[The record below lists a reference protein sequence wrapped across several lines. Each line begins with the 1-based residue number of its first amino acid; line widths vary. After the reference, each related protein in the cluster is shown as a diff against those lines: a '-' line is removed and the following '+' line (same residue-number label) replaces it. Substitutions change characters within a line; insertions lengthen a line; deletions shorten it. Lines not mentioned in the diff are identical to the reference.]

1 MNELIS
7 NYNKNKYLKY
17 KNKYLNLCT
26 HLQKGGSYQ
35 PTFFIYSI
43 WDSHK
48 DFINNMKSLL
58 IERGWK
64 ESIVFPVDFIFLYFS
79 YKIEPPILDTNQ
91 SKLVNLIKGQTF
103 ENIIDQEKFIKK
115 FKHEYFMFPYKIID
129 VNNIITINKKYALL
143 AVLNKYVDRN
153 YVKKIVSSKD
163 EIQKYIK
170 LNPKINK
177 WMLRNIL
184 NEPVLKNGHIFT
196 LNFIFIIKLNP
207 FKIYAIKN
215 KKYIKSKLIYDS
227 IAINTNPDIYDTFKD
242 EFDKDEIPLFFPTDL
257 PDGWTEEE
265 TNEMNEMIENSI
277 QILFSNKIDI
287 EPDNNSKNSYFI
299 FNAFIRL
306 YERLPPIIYYILNT
320 FSLNLHKHIIPS
332 LVSILI
338 DNKDH
343 PDFIQIKLGK
353 KVKYSNID
361 NFEYERYYSLGR
373 IIPQTETNKTFYVD
387 VKLDAPKFHTE
398 MINELIKR
406 GYKESTNFP
415 VDFIFV
421 AEQSS
426 YYRNRFNTK
435 GSNWISLLYGNSKTE
450 ISNKIL
456 LNKNFE
462 KEDFIISSLYLTQN
476 SPISNI
482 DESIIRILKP
492 LNGFSGL
499 GITII
504 KTKKEIE
511 LWLKE
516 HIKYKEWI
524 LQDYLQNPDLK
535 DGLKFHLRVLL
546 LVKVEKN
553 KPIEV
558 YISNYKLYVT
568 AYVKYENND
577 WLNKEIH
584 DTHYKS
590 TKREMIFPEEIP
602 DNWNKNDIT
611 KAISD
616 MNQIFIK
623 VFNNQINFHPEWNA
637 KNGFE
642 IFGADIMFS
651 NKKPYLLEI
660 NAKIGMSGH
669 NYLIIPGLLQTILDD
684 KESEFMTKLI

>member
-1 MNELIS
+1 
-7 NYNKNKYLKY
+7 LKY

-43 WDSHK
+43 WDRHK
-48 DFINNMKSLL
+48 DFINNMKSHL

-115 FKHEYFMFPYKIID
+115 FKHEYFIYPYKFID
-129 VNNIITINKKYALL
+129 SNNIINIDKEYALYPV
-143 AVLNKYVDRN
+143 ANKYVDRS
-153 YVKKIVSSKD
+153 YSKKIVSSKED
-163 EIQKYIK
+163 IEKYMK
-170 LNPKINK
+170 LYPKFQK
-177 WMLRNIL
+177 WMLRDIL
-184 NEPVLKNGHIFT
+184 KEPVLKNGHIFT

-207 FKIYAIKN
+207 FKIYAIKK

-227 IAINTNPDIYDTFKD
+227 IGFHTNPEIFETFKE
-242 EFDKDEIPLFFPTDL
+242 EFDKNEVPLFFPTDL
-257 PDGWTEEE
+257 PDGWNEKE
-265 TNEMNEMIENSI
+265 TNDYDKMMENSI
-277 QILFSNKIDI
+277 RILFSNKIDI
-287 EPDNNSKNSYFI
+287 EPDNNSKNGYFI
-299 FNAFIRL
+299 FNAFIKL
-306 YERLPPIIYYILNT
+306 HERLPPFFYYILNV
-320 FSLNLHKHIIPS
+320 FSPHLHKHIIPA

-338 DNKDH
+338 DNKNH
-343 PDFIQIKLGK
+343 PDFKEIKLDK
-353 KVKYSNID
+353 KIKYSSVD
-361 NFEYERYYSLGR
+361 NFEFERCYSFR
-373 IIPQTETNKTFYVD
+373 RMIPQAETSKTFYVN
-387 VKLDAPKFHTE
+387 VKLDAPKFHSV

-406 GYKESTNFP
+406 GYKESNNFP

-421 AEQSS
+421 GKQSS

-435 GSNWISLLYGNSKTE
+435 GSKWISLLYGNSKIE
-450 ISNKIL
+450 ISNKIV
-456 LNKNFE
+456 LNKKFE

-476 SPISNI
+476 SPIPNI

-492 LNGFSGL
+492 LNGFEGS

-516 HIKYKEWI
+516 HEKNDKYKEWI
-524 LQDYLQNPDLK
+524 LQNYIQNPDLK
-535 DGLKFHLRVLL
+535 DGLKFHLRVLI
-546 LVKVEKN
+546 LVKVYN
-553 KPIEV
+553 KQVSV

-568 AYVKYENND
+568 AYAKYKNED
-577 WLNKEIH
+577 WLNKDIH
-584 DTHYKS
+584 DTHFKS
-590 TKREMIFPEEIP
+590 TKREMIFPEDIP
-602 DNWNKNDIT
+602 DNWTIIDTT

-623 VFNNQINFHPEWNA
+623 VFNNQRDFRSDWNA

-660 NAKIGMSGH
+660 NAKISIGGH
-669 NYLIIPGLLQTILDD
+669 NYLIIPGLLETILDD